1 MTEEKIK
8 CKACKELIWVDAT
21 ICPKCQT
28 HQTKQLRKTVLVAL
42 KELSAITVIFTLIFA
57 VIELNRFADSW
68 FENSAYVNRLV
79 TSASILIEAGEY
91 PGARKLL
98 ADAREISPA
107 SEEANI
113 LQMQLA
119 MTSIREHLE
128 PEVIIDS
135 LDVLYRNLGRNP
147 ESDAAVLTHIARAS
161 YFLRDNGYADVD
173 INLYLDKALA
183 LDASYVYANVY
194 KGQWYLNQTQESL
207 TDTELT
213 QKAQQHFNVAL
224 QQNIDTDYIR
234 DIQLYSLK
242 SNTNQ
247 ASDAE
252 YLKII
257 FTLLANNDAY
267 FLNHQKQILYSLST
281 GFYGAISQ
289 FAENNEAYL
298 NNVYLSFSEQNMNR
312 IKKLTESQPDNAD
325 KIGIINVLF
334 AVKSELNGD
343 YFSAIENYI
352 NAYKLVQETMSVL
365 RYDTPKLLNKV
376 CRDTEKLNQ
385 ESIAQCDNF
394 FTEIVN
400 PEHFRG

>member
-8 CKACKELIWVDAT
+8 CKACKELIWADAT

-68 FENSAYVNRLV
+68 FEKSAYINRLV

-107 SEEANI
+107 SEEVNI
-113 LQMQLA
+113 LQMQFA
-119 MTSIREHLE
+119 MTSIRERLE
-128 PEVIIDS
+128 PKVIIDS
-135 LDVLYRNLGRNP
+135 LDVLYRNLGRNS
-147 ESDAAVLTHIARAS
+147 ESDAAVLTHIAQAS
-161 YFLRDNGYADVD
+161 YLLRDNGYADVG
-173 INLYLDKALA
+173 INLYLDKALV
-183 LDASYVYANVY
+183 LDASYVYANAY

-213 QKAQQHFNVAL
+213 QNAQQYFNVAL

-247 ASDAE
+247 ASNAE

-257 FTLLANNDAY
+257 FTMLANNDAY

-298 NNVYLSFSEQNMNR
+298 NNVYLSFSEQNINR
-312 IKKLTESQPDNAD
+312 IKKLIESQPDNSHE
-325 KIGIINVLF
+325 ISIINVLF

-352 NAYKLVQETMSVL
+352 NAYKLVQETMSGL
-365 RYDTPKLLNKV
+365 RYETPKLLKKV
-376 CRDTEKLNQ
+376 CSDTEKLDQ